1 MGGSDNMYYVQ
12 LQCLC
17 GFVAGVL
24 AGKRIGHRIQPQP
37 GRLACLITRA
47 ITQGGRVVGPNRFA
61 ARLALRA
68 RVRGAGPVGGNEYQ
82 GIMIS

>member
-1 MGGSDNMYYVQ
+1 MYYVQ

-47 ITQGGRVVGPNRFA
+47 ITQGGRVVSRTGSRRVWLY
-61 ARLALRA
+61 ARAYA
-68 RVRGAGPVGGNEYQ
+68 GRGRWGEMNIKA
-82 GIMIS
+82 S